1 MIRLPCKTVYQ
12 RHYEPTQPVSD
23 LCDKIRTMDDLIA
36 LVDSVADDLDLDL
49 DVRPSAED
57 DSLFN
62 NAPFDDLY
70 ETPMEVSVTETVE
83 EVASGEIDPR
93 GDSWLG
99 RVVSSIMKQLVAA
112 PRLGYKGVGIPGGY
126 VED

>member
-1 MIRLPCKTVYQ
+1 MQLPLSINDS
-12 RHYEPTQPVSD
+12 RSD
-23 LCDKIRTMDDLIA
+23 LCDRIRTMDDLIA

-49 DVRPSAED
+49 GVRPSAED
-57 DSLFN
+57 DRLFN

-70 ETPMEVSVTETVE
+70 ETPMEVSVTETLE

-93 GDSWLG
+93 GGSWLG
-99 RVVSSIMKQLVAA
+99 RVVSSIVKLLVAA
-112 PRLGYKGVGIPGGY
+112 PRLDYKGMGIPGGY